1 MAETDIND
9 LNGEGTV
16 WMGEPLSGKVSP
28 RKAVPLVKGCP
39 GLLLSS
45 VCFYMAQPRF
55 TATSAPLLPPS
66 RAPSESAT
74 CPGICELSVGKKI
87 RPS

>member
-1 MAETDIND
+1 MGRGQCEWGAPEWEGFPMEGSAA
-9 LNGEGTV
+9 GE
-16 WMGEPLSGKVSP
+16 
-28 RKAVPLVKGCP
+28 R
-39 GLLLSS
+39 LLLSS

-66 RAPSESAT
+66 RAPSEFTT
-74 CPGICELSVGKKI
+74 CPVICELSVGKKI